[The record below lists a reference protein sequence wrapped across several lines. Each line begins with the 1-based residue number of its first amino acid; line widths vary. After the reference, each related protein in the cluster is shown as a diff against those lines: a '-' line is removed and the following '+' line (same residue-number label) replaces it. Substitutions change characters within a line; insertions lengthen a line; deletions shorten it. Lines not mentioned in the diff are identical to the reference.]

1 MNRLASILCRSGIP
15 YVTNHLYKNICTFG
29 FKLSS
34 SSTQLTRTSPT
45 TKNFCTKVILD
56 PNTNVIKDV
65 ILFKYENARLYK
77 WMNFFA
83 FAQFIFWNYL
93 SYFSLTNLRDA
104 PVPQDDTKEDLPF
117 WRRINLGE
125 NKYRNGISILC
136 FTMGYGI
143 LAASWFFTIR
153 SVRFLVLRK
162 GGQAV
167 SFVTYTP
174 FGPNR
179 IMEVPIKYVS
189 AEESRHAAKVTLPVK
204 VKGQRLF
211 YMLDMRGEFKNPVLF
226 DQTVG
231 LRRKL

>member
-29 FKLSS
+29 FKSS
-34 SSTQLTRTSPT
+34 SAQLTKSSPVIR
-45 TKNFCTKVILD
+45 NLCTKVHLD

-83 FAQFIFWNYL
+83 VAQFLFWNYL
-93 SYFSLTNLRDA
+93 SYFSMTNLRDA
-104 PVPQDDTKEDLPF
+104 PVPQDDLKEDLPF

-136 FTMGYGI
+136 FLMGYSI
-143 LAASWFFTIR
+143 LAACWLFTLR

-174 FGPNR
+174 FGSNR
-179 IMEVPIKYVS
+179 IMEVPIRNVS
-189 AEESRHAAKVTLPVK
+189 AEESRHAARVTLPVK
-204 VKGQRLF
+204 VKNRRLF

-231 LRRKL
+231 LRRKV